1 MKLLTFITPNGNQ
14 LGIVTERG
22 IIDVAR
28 ASHLITTPL
37 PPSVEAFY
45 TAGLSCLPALQEL
58 LNTVE
63 GQEGDWLIDE
73 ATLTLAP
80 VVPNPQKIICVGLN
94 YRRHAEESGMAI
106 PTSPVLFSKFN
117 NALASHRQDI
127 PMPALAERCDYEA
140 ELLAV
145 IGRDISHP
153 VTVED
158 ALQYVLGYSTAND
171 LSARDLQLMSSQWL
185 LGKTLDAFLP
195 IGPYLV
201 TSDDLPDPQNLVI
214 KGIYNGEVRQH
225 SNTADMIF
233 SVAEVIAYISRFFS
247 LKAGDII
254 STGTPEGV
262 ILGQKPP
269 QQWMKAGDEFIV
281 EIEGIGQLVNR
292 MV

>member
-37 PPSVEAFY
+37 PPSAEAFY

-58 LNTVE
+58 LNTAN
-63 GQEGDWLIDE
+63 GQDGEWLIDE

-80 VVPNPQKIICVGLN
+80 IVPNPQKIICVGLN

-106 PTSPVLFSKFN
+106 PTTPVLFSKFN

-145 IGRDISHP
+145 IGRDVSAP

-171 LSARDLQLMSSQWL
+171 LSARDLQMMSSQWL

-201 TSDDLPDPQNLVI
+201 TSDDLPNPQNLVI

-233 SVAEVIAYISRFFS
+233 SVAEVIAYISRYFT

-269 QQWMKAGDEFIV
+269 QQWMQAGDEFIV

>member
-1 MKLLTFITPNGNQ
+1 MKLLVFTTSKGNR

-22 IIDVAR
+22 IVDVAG
-28 ASHLITTPL
+28 ASHLISHSL
-37 PPSVEAFY
+37 PQTAEAFY
-45 TAGLSCLPALQEL
+45 QDGLSFLPALNEL
-58 LNTVE
+58 RTLTDSQTGE
-63 GQEGDWLIDE
+63 WLIEE
-73 ATLTLAP
+73 ASLTLAP
-80 VVPNPQKIICVGLN
+80 IVPAPQKIICVGLN

-127 PMPALAERCDYEA
+127 PLPPLAERCDYEA

-145 IGRDISHP
+145 IGRDIPHA
-153 VTVED
+153 VTVEN

-171 LSARDLQLMSSQWL
+171 LSARDLQMMSSQWL

-201 TSDDLPDPQNLVI
+201 TSDDLPDPQKLVI
-214 KGIYNGEVRQH
+214 KGIYNGEVRQN

-233 SVAEVIAYISRFFS
+233 SVAEVIAYISRYFT

-269 QQWMKAGDEFIV
+269 QQWMKSGDEFIV
-281 EIEGIGQLVNR
+281 EIEGIGQLANR